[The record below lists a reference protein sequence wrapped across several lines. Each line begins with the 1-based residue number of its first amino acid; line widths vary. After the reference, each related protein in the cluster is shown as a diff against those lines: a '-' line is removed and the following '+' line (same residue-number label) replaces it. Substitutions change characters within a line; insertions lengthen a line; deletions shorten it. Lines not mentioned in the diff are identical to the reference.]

1 MVIILIESVLTFV
14 PGDPR
19 INENAPL
26 ASMHALW
33 LREHNRVSRTLAS
46 LNPHWR
52 DHVLFEEA
60 RRIVIAELQHIVYA
74 ELLPAIIG
82 SVCSIVYCIILNE
95 RQNTLELTK
104 RLSLEYKRS
113 CLLFPKDEPDNS

>member
-1 MVIILIESVLTFV
+1 
-14 PGDPR
+14 
-19 INENAPL
+19 
-26 ASMHALW
+26 MHALW

-95 RQNTLELTK
+95 WQNTLELTQ